1 MTESEQGSADRPALR
16 AGTPPVPDLT
26 PWLARRAT
34 VRKFDTDAEIPDE
47 EVREIIDAGRKAPTS
62 GTVQMYSFVWIR
74 GPSPRKRIHE
84 LCDRGTEQIEEASH
98 FLLVCIDLRRV
109 RLLLEHCDC
118 EFQITPTMGLLEG
131 AIDASLAAMGAMT
144 AAESR
149 GYGVCPIGNILNDL
163 TGVAAAADVPEGVL
177 PIYGLCIGVPRHD
190 EPAENAPRV
199 PLEAVLHD
207 AEYRD
212 PSEDLLDE
220 CYDAMNEMYGDSV
233 YGDATREWQGTL
245 ERYWG
250 PEGFMN
256 RRERT
261 LLSALRQQ
269 GFFAAR
275 GVHEPADGDE
285 RGEDDDKEDERDE
298 DDEKGDEHGEDDDKE
313 DERGED
319 DKGDVTQT

>member
-1 MTESEQGSADRPALR
+1 MTQNEQGRADRPAFQME
-16 AGTPPVPDLT
+16 TPQVPDLT

-34 VRKFDTDAEIPDE
+34 VRQFNTDAEIPDE
-47 EVREIIDAGRKAPTS
+47 EVREIVDAGRKAPTS

-74 GPSPRKRIHE
+74 DQSLRQHIHE

-109 RLLLEHCDC
+109 RLLLEHRDRD
-118 EFQITPTMGLLEG
+118 FQITPTMGLLEG
-131 AIDASLAAMGAMT
+131 AIDASLAANGVMT

-149 GYGVCPIGNILNDL
+149 GYGVCPIGNVLNDL
-163 TGVAAAADVPEGVL
+163 PGVAAAVDVPEGVL

-190 EPAENAPRV
+190 GAAENAPRV

-207 AEYRD
+207 GEYCD
-212 PSEDLLDE
+212 ASENLLDE
-220 CYDAMNEMYGDSV
+220 CYGAMNEMYDDSV
-233 YGDATREWQGTL
+233 YGDSTREWQGTL

-261 LLSALRQQ
+261 LLTALRQQ

-275 GVHEPADGDE
+275 GVHEPTDADT
-285 RGEDDDKEDERDE
+285 DKDTAE
-298 DDEKGDEHGEDDDKE
+298 
-313 DERGED
+313 
-319 DKGDVTQT
+319 T

>member
-1 MTESEQGSADRPALR
+1 MTESEQGSPDRPALR
-16 AGTPPVPDLT
+16 SETPSVPDLT

-34 VRKFDTDAEIPDE
+34 VRQFDTDAKIPDK
-47 EVREIIDAGRKAPTS
+47 EVREIVDAGRKAPTS

-74 GPSPRKRIHE
+74 SQSLRKRIHD
-84 LCDRGTEQIEEASH
+84 LCDRGTEQIEDASH

-109 RLLLEHCDC
+109 RLLLEHRDRD
-118 EFQITPTMGLLEG
+118 FQITPTMGLLEG
-131 AIDASLAAMGAMT
+131 AIDASLAAMGTMA

-163 TGVAAAADVPEGVL
+163 PGIAAAADVPEGVL

-190 EPAENAPRV
+190 EAAENAPRV

-207 AEYRD
+207 GEYRD
-212 PSEDLLDE
+212 PSEGILEE
-220 CYDAMNEMYGDSV
+220 CYDVMNEMYGDSV

-250 PEGFMN
+250 PDGFMN
-256 RRERT
+256 RREGT

-269 GFFAAR
+269 GFFAVR
-275 GVHEPADGDE
+275 GVHEPADGDG
-285 RGEDDDKEDERDE
+285 RGEDDNN
-298 DDEKGDEHGEDDDKE
+298 GDEYGE
-313 DERGED
+313 ED

>member
-1 MTESEQGSADRPALR
+1 MTESERGRADRPALQ
-16 AGTPPVPDLT
+16 AETPTVPDLT
-26 PWLARRAT
+26 AWLARRAT
-34 VRKFDTDAEIPDE
+34 VRQFDTDADVSDE

-74 GPSPRKRIHE
+74 DQSLRERIHE

-109 RLLLEHCDC
+109 RLLLEHRDRD
-118 EFQITPTMGLLEG
+118 FQITPTMGLLEG

-149 GYGVCPIGNILNDL
+149 GYGVCPIGNVLNDL
-163 TGVAAAADVPEGVL
+163 PGVAAAADVPEGVL
-177 PIYGLCIGVPRHD
+177 PIYGLCIGVPRND
-190 EPAENAPRV
+190 GAAENAPRV

-207 AEYRD
+207 GEYSD
-212 PSEDLLDE
+212 PSEELLDE

-233 YGDATREWQGTL
+233 YGDSTRKWEGTL

-269 GFFAAR
+269 GFFAAC

-285 RGEDDDKEDERDE
+285 NGYATDK
-298 DDEKGDEHGEDDDKE
+298 
-313 DERGED
+313 
-319 DKGDVTQT
+319 

>member
-1 MTESEQGSADRPALR
+1 MTESEQGSADRPALCTE
-16 AGTPPVPDLT
+16 TPPVPDLT

-34 VRKFDTDAEIPDE
+34 VRQFDPNAEISDE
-47 EVREIIDAGRKAPTS
+47 EVREIVDAGRKAPTS

-74 GPSPRKRIHE
+74 NQSLRERIHE

-109 RLLLEHCDC
+109 RLLLEYRDRD
-118 EFQITPTMGLLEG
+118 FQITPTMGLLEG

-144 AAESR
+144 TAESR
-149 GYGVCPIGNILNDL
+149 GYGVCPIGNILNNL
-163 TGVAAAADVPEGVL
+163 PGVAAAADIPEGVL
-177 PIYGLCIGVPRHD
+177 PIFGLCIGVPRHD
-190 EPAENAPRV
+190 DAVENAPRV

-207 AEYRD
+207 GEYRD

-233 YGDATREWQGTL
+233 YGDTTHEWQGTL

-250 PEGFMN
+250 PKGFMN

-275 GVHEPADGDE
+275 GVHEPADGDGTKTE
-285 RGEDDDKEDERDE
+285 
-298 DDEKGDEHGEDDDKE
+298 
-313 DERGED
+313 
-319 DKGDVTQT
+319 T